1 MERLGLAIT
10 GGKSDTELA
19 VTDDQPAD
27 DAWFDVEDEPE
38 DDPWLGTDDEPVD
51 DAGPVQATDGD
62 PDAVVQSDVT
72 SNQPIAPLGEQSAGD
87 LHAESDSQ
95 QPEAA
100 PSDQSEATS
109 QPPPDQVAELLSG
122 TDDELIAAI
131 Q

>member
-51 DAGPVQATDGD
+51 DADPVQATDGD

-72 SNQPIAPLGEQSAGD
+72 SNQPILPLGAIGWRSARRIRQSA
-87 LHAESDSQ
+87 A
-95 QPEAA
+95 
-100 PSDQSEATS
+100 
-109 QPPPDQVAELLSG
+109 
-122 TDDELIAAI
+122 
-131 Q
+131 